1 MKNKMLI
8 IGGTG
13 GLGHQMTNMFTEE
26 YDVTSVGSKKLNITD
41 FRQLEK
47 FFHVNSFDIVLNISG
62 VNYDCFLHKYDEENM
77 RKLYNQINVNV
88 LGNINLLS
96 TCLPMMRKNNNGRVI
111 ILSSVLSTMP
121 VVGTSVY
128 SASKAFVDNLVKTA
142 TLENLSKGITCNTIQ
157 LGYFDAGMAHRIP
170 EKIQKTII
178 DKIPLKRFG
187 KMEELYNTINF
198 LIKNEYVAGTSIKI
212 NGGINI

>member
-13 GLGHQMTNMFTEE
+13 GLGRQMTNMFTEE
-26 YDVTSVGSKKLNITD
+26 YDVTSVGSKRLNITD

-47 FFHVNSFDIVLNISG
+47 FFHVNSFDVVLNISG

-77 RKLYNQINVNV
+77 HKLHNQINVNI